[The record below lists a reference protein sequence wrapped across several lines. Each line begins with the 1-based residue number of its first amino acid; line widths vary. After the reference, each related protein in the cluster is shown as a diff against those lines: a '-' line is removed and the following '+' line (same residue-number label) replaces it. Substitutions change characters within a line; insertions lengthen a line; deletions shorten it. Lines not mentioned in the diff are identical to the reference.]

1 MLESFAGLSTPLV
14 ADACVRRGVPLRVAP
29 PGVAAVVSGRP
40 IAGRALPARH
50 YGSVDVFLEAFSG
63 AEQGDVLVVDN
74 GGRADEACI
83 GDLVALEAQAAG
95 LGGLVVWGLHR
106 DTPELAEIGLPVFS
120 YGSYPAG
127 PVRLDEREPVALAS
141 ARFGAC
147 LVTGD
152 DIVFGDGD
160 GVVHRGWPGRGDAGH
175 GACRSREPSGNRPTR
190 SRQAKPCASRRA
202 SAISWRGGQPI
213 RPTPSGGTSGAPAEP
228 SRNKQNSHQPAGAC
242 QWPRIAAAALMNA
255 SGI

>member
-1 MLESFAGLSTPLV
+1 MLENFAGLSTPLV
-14 ADACVRRGVPLRVAP
+14 ADACIRRGVPLRVAP

-50 YGSVDVFLEAFSG
+50 YGSVDVFLEAFSS

-95 LGGLVVWGLHR
+95 LEGLVVWGLHR

-160 GVVHRGWPGRGDAGH
+160 GVVFIAAGQA
-175 GACRSREPSGNRPTR
+175 GEILATARQIARTEREQAHQIQAGETL
-190 SRQAKPCASRRA
+190 RQQTAFSDFLARRA
-202 SAISWRGGQPI
+202 ADPSYTFRQHLRRTGGAI
-213 RPTPSGGTSGAPAEP
+213 EE
-228 SRNKQNSHQPAGAC
+228 
-242 QWPRIAAAALMNA
+242 
-255 SGI
+255 

>member
-1 MLESFAGLSTPLV
+1 MLESFAGLSTALV
-14 ADACVRRGVPLRVAP
+14 ADACIRLGVPLRVAP

-50 YGSVDVFLEAFSG
+50 YGSVDVFLEAFSS

-83 GDLVALEAQAAG
+83 GDLVVLEAQAAG
-95 LGGLVVWGLHR
+95 LEGLVVWGLHR
-106 DTPELAEIGLPVFS
+106 DTPELAQIGLPVFS

-147 LVTGD
+147 LVTRG

-160 GVVHRGWPGRGDAGH
+160 GVVFIAAGQA
-175 GACRSREPSGNRPTR
+175 GEILATARPIARTER
-190 SRQAKPCASRRA
+190 DQADKIQAGETLRQQTAFSDFLARRA
-202 SAISWRGGQPI
+202 ADPSYTFRQHLRRTGGAI
-213 RPTPSGGTSGAPAEP
+213 EE
-228 SRNKQNSHQPAGAC
+228 
-242 QWPRIAAAALMNA
+242 
-255 SGI
+255 